1 VEMLE
6 REYNG
11 MACNPMQVYDS
22 VLVDCGAGVWMAAEI
37 AEKAKRVMESSP
49 LARRIA
55 EKGKG
60 RVAIVVDVK

>member
-1 VEMLE
+1 
-6 REYNG
+6 
-11 MACNPMQVYDS
+11 MQVYDS
-22 VLVDCGAGVWMAAEI
+22 VLIDCGAGGWMAAEI
-37 AEKAKRVMESSP
+37 AEKAKRIMESSP